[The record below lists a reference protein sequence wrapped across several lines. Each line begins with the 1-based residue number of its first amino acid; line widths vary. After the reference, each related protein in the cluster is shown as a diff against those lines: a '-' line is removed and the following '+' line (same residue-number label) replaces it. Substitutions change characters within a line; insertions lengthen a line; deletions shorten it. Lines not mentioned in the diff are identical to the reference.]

1 MDIKLKKW
9 FSNPDG
15 KTRYKI
21 VLPQSDFV
29 EGTCPTKEVHLTAN
43 IQVVKDDTIQGSA
56 KYNLTLFGEERA
68 KYLERLNVPTT
79 GLSWQ
84 REALNV
90 ANGITQATTEYM
102 KKGDLLAVLEKVLR
116 LEFADTEKYSNVFKT
131 YFKGLKLK

>member
-1 MDIKLKKW
+1 MEIKLKKW
-9 FSNPDG
+9 FTNPDG

-29 EGTCPTKEVHLTAN
+29 EGTCPTKEVRVTADF
-43 IQVVKDDTIQGSA
+43 QVVKDDTITGSA
-56 KYNLTLFGEERA
+56 KYNLTLFGEERV
-68 KYLERLNVPTT
+68 KYFQELGIPTT

-90 ANGITQATTEYM
+90 ANGITQATSEYM
-102 KKGDLLAVLEKVLR
+102 KKAELLAVLEKVLR
-116 LEFADTEKYSNVFKT
+116 LEFTGEKYSTVFKT